1 MSNSNVITS
10 LNGLLAD
17 AIVMNQ
23 KLHHFHWRVQG
34 RGFFQL
40 HAKFEELYDHFG
52 ELGDGLAE
60 RILMIGGAPLATL
73 GQAREMSTVEETTEV
88 PTATEMVK
96 RLLGDLRSY
105 RAKVQAGIA
114 AAEEAGDRG
123 SANLLDPVG
132 DHLDKEIWM
141 LEAFLAE

>member
-17 AIVMNQ
+17 AIVLNQ
-23 KLHHFHWRVQG
+23 KLHHFHWRVHG

-52 ELGDGLAE
+52 DLGDSLAE
-60 RILMIGGAPLATL
+60 RILMVGGEPLATL
-73 GQAREMSTVEETTEV
+73 GQAREMSTVEETTAV
-88 PTATEMVK
+88 PKAPEMVT
-96 RLLGDLRSY
+96 RLLADLKGFRG
-105 RAKVQAGIA
+105 KVQGGIA
-114 AAEEAGDRG
+114 TAEEAGDRG
-123 SANLLDPVG
+123 TANLLDPVL

>member
-1 MSNSNVITS
+1 MGNSNVITS

-23 KLHHFHWRVQG
+23 KLHHFHWRVKG

-40 HAKFEELYDHFG
+40 HAKFEELYGHFG

-60 RILMIGGAPLATL
+60 RILMVGGEPLATL
-73 GQAREMSTVEETTEV
+73 VQAREMSTVKESTEV
-88 PTATEMVK
+88 PAAGAMVS
-96 RLLGDLRSY
+96 LLLRDLEDY
-105 RAKVQAGIA
+105 RAKTRNGIA

-123 SANLLDPVG
+123 TANLLDPVI

-141 LEAFLAE
+141 LQAFLAE

>member
-1 MSNSNVITS
+1 MSNADVTTN

-52 ELGDGLAE
+52 TLADELAE
-60 RILMIGGAPLATL
+60 RILMVGGEPLATL
-73 GQAREMSTVEETTEV
+73 AQVRELSSVEETTAV
-88 PTATEMVK
+88 PAAGEMVAA
-96 RLLGDLRSY
+96 LLDDLKAY
-105 RAKVQAGIA
+105 RTKVRAGIA

-123 SANLLDPVG
+123 TANILDPVG

-141 LEAFLAE
+141 LEAFLAD

>member
-17 AIVMNQ
+17 SIVLDQ

-40 HAKFEELYDHFG
+40 HAKFEELYDQFG
-52 ELGDGLAE
+52 ELGDSLAE
-60 RILMIGGAPLATL
+60 RILMIGGEPLATL
-73 GQAREMSTVEETTEV
+73 VQARELSTVKETTAV
-88 PTATEMVK
+88 PAALEMV
-96 RLLGDLRSY
+96 RAVRTDLQDFRG
-105 RAKVQAGIA
+105 KVRAGIDT
-114 AAEEAGDRG
+114 AEQADDRG
-123 SANLLDPVG
+123 TANLLDPVL

-141 LEAFLAE
+141 LGAFLAE